1 MFQFHTPG
9 SKALPFTFL
18 DYGSCTLKKKKKI
31 KNSLLVCYCIQN
43 QTKHGE
49 MSLNILKSLSEKV
62 LFGFCFQAELQTRQ
76 RICVFWGTHSKEWR
90 DTDDL
95 LSSVHCLGLSSFWS
109 FSFLWGLV
117 LFPFLVVLAGFCLLP
132 FQGLCIWGWNVVMP
146 NKLSNL
152 RALMALL
159 CSVMPGRRISAPLPS
174 CYM

>member
-18 DYGSCTLKKKKKI
+18 AYGSCTLKKKKI

-49 MSLNILKSLSEKV
+49 MSLNILKLLSEKV

-76 RICVFWGTHSKEWR
+76 RICVFSGTHSKEWQ

-95 LSSVHCLGLSSFWS
+95 LSSVALPWIELLLVIC
-109 FSFLWGLV
+109 FSLRLV
-117 LFPFLVVLAGFCLLP
+117 LSPFLVVLAGFCLLP
-132 FQGLCIWGWNVVMP
+132 FQ
-146 NKLSNL
+146 
-152 RALMALL
+152 
-159 CSVMPGRRISAPLPS
+159 
-174 CYM
+174 